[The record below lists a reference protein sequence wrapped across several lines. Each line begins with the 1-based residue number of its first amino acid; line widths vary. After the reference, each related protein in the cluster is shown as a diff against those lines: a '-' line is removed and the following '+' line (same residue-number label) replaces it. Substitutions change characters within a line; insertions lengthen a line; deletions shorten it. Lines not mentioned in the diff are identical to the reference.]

1 MINNLSADL
10 DVLRPS
16 MLETGLEIIAYNI
29 NRRNTNLQFFE
40 FGKTYSS
47 KGVGEYKEE
56 EHLSLYITG
65 LNHEES
71 WREKSKQ
78 QDFYKAKG
86 IVGGILGL
94 SGLNDISFVK
104 EESSALT
111 IGCYQG
117 KQKLGELVEVSKKQL
132 NDFDIK
138 QPVYFIDINY
148 VDLLKLVEKKKV
160 VYKEVSKFPYVQR
173 DLALIVNRSTT
184 FESLEAAVKKVKLAK
199 LQSVRLFDVFES
211 DKLGTDKKSMAVSFT
226 FLDEEKTLTD
236 KETDSMVSKLID
248 VFQKEL
254 GADIRK

>member
-1 MINNLSADL
+1 MGLGFNEIFTNSITNSKYFNEEILQSTVKMINNLSADL

-40 FGKTYSS
+40 FGKTYSI

-111 IGCYQG
+111 IGCYQ
-117 KQKLGELVEVSKKQL
+117 
-132 NDFDIK
+132 
-138 QPVYFIDINY
+138 
-148 VDLLKLVEKKKV
+148 
-160 VYKEVSKFPYVQR
+160 
-173 DLALIVNRSTT
+173 
-184 FESLEAAVKKVKLAK
+184 
-199 LQSVRLFDVFES
+199 
-211 DKLGTDKKSMAVSFT
+211 
-226 FLDEEKTLTD
+226 
-236 KETDSMVSKLID
+236 
-248 VFQKEL
+248 
-254 GADIRK
+254 